1 MDPNFFGAPRTGV
14 HSYRL
19 FDIAVVDFGLTLASA
34 YAWTRYT
41 GTPLLQTSVF
51 LLASGVLPIGLS
63 ESIRLAMLLCWV
75 FNDERSLSHSK
86 LKKHGPR
93 ELIL

>member
-14 HSYRL
+14 HAYRL
-19 FDIAVVDFGLTLASA
+19 FDIAVVDFGLTIAAA

-51 LLASGVLPIGLS
+51 LLASGVLAHWAVGVNTAGNVALLGL
-63 ESIRLAMLLCWV
+63 
-75 FNDERSLSHSK
+75 
-86 LKKHGPR
+86 P
-93 ELIL
+93 